1 MTILFNIKCRQKDLS
16 HRINERFKS
25 QNNDDILKLKYENKS
40 LTDFMAAAEKLNIEV
55 ASLGFGIFELKK
67 GDIRK
72 RVTNGLGYDTQN
84 MVTNYMCKNKYLV
97 YKILEREN
105 ITCFPRHSYYKFK
118 DVEKT
123 IKDFKEWNCRVVIK
137 PCTGT
142 YGGRGVTVNIKNE
155 KELKNA
161 IAGSYVFDRKAYLME
176 QYITGSHYRLMTLK
190 GEYLY
195 CCQRIPARV
204 FGNGKDTI
212 NKLII
217 KENQRRI
224 SGNCDKFLYPIVV
237 DNEVK
242 RKLKSLNKTMDSIP
256 ADGEEFFV
264 KDVINMHSGGEI
276 IDIFDVSKEIKDV
289 CKEIA
294 NILDIYLT
302 GFDIITNDISK
313 SFDETKGV
321 INETN
326 TAPGIEDMYI
336 GTNSKTPVHVAE
348 IILKDIFNL

>member
-1 MTILFNIKCRQKDLS
+1 MSILFNFRCRQKDLS
-16 HRINERFKS
+16 HRLLERFKS
-25 QNNDDILKLKYENKS
+25 QNNNSIHKLKYENKS
-40 LTDFMAAAEKLNIEV
+40 LTDFMAVAEKLNIEV
-55 ASLGFGIFELKK
+55 ASLGYGIFELTK
-67 GDIRK
+67 DNVRK

-97 YKILEREN
+97 YNILEREN
-105 ITCFPRHSYYKFK
+105 ITCFPRHCHYIFK

-123 IKDFKEWNCRVVIK
+123 IKDFKEWNCQVVIK

-161 IAGSYVFDRKAYLME
+161 IAESYVFDRNGYLME

-204 FGNGKDTI
+204 IGNGKDSI
-212 NKLII
+212 KKLILN
-217 KENQRRI
+217 ENQRRT

-242 RKLKSLNKTMDSIP
+242 RKIKSLDKTMDSVP
-256 ADGEEFFV
+256 DDGEEFFV
-264 KDVINMHSGGEI
+264 KDVINLHSGGEI
-276 IDIFDVSKEIKDV
+276 IEVFNVSKEIKDV

-294 NILDIYLT
+294 NILEIYLT

-313 SFDETKGV
+313 SFEETKGV
-321 INETN
+321 INEVN
-326 TAPGIEDMYI
+326 TAPGMEDMYI
-336 GTNSKTPVHVAE
+336 TTKSGTMMHVAE
-348 IILKDIFNL
+348 IILRDIFNI